1 MSRED
6 RREMLESFAK
16 GPVLLKS
23 TLRQFPKKM
32 WLYKPAPD
40 RWSIHEIILHLADS
54 EATAYIRCRGYIA
67 QPGRQVLDFDSS
79 RWAGS
84 LGYYYQSTREALELV
99 PRLRKM
105 TCRLLANLS
114 DSLWSSN
121 VQHPKHGA
129 MSLEMWV
136 SLQERHIPHHLHQML
151 QNYEDWAKSHPQRRS
166 PRYPR
171 ETAVGGREVRML
183 PRAC

>member
-6 RREMLESFAK
+6 RREMLESFAR

-23 TLRQFPKKM
+23 ALRQFPKKM
-32 WLYKPAPD
+32 WLYKPGAD

-54 EATAYIRCRGYIA
+54 EATGYIRCRGFIA
-67 QPGRQVLDFDSS
+67 QPGRQMLDFDPS

-84 LGYYYQSTREALELV
+84 LGYYYQSTREALEII

-105 TCRLLANLS
+105 TCRLLSNLS
-114 DSLWSSN
+114 DAVWSTA
-121 VQHPKHGA
+121 VQHPKHGE
-129 MSLEMWV
+129 MTLEMWV
-136 SLQERHIPHHLHQML
+136 GLQERHIPHHLHQML
-151 QNYEDWAKSHPQRRS
+151 QNHQEWAQTHPQRRPPRS
-166 PRYPR
+166 PRQPVV
-171 ETAVGGREVRML
+171 TGREARLL